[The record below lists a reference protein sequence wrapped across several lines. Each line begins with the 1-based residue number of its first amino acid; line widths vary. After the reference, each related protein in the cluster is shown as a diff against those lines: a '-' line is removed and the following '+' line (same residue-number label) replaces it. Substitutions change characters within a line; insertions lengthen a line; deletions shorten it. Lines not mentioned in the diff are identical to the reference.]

1 MEREKKRIKFVLYSS
16 LIIYFLNPNALSL
29 LYSTVH
35 CHSAPNCVSHFA
47 HNCSNVKKKVE
58 INKNKRGPSVP
69 YPYRIHLCVKNIKFK

>member
-1 MEREKKRIKFVLYSS
+1 MLCPYCTVQFIV
-16 LIIYFLNPNALSL
+16 IL
-29 LYSTVH
+29 LQI
-35 CHSAPNCVSHFA
+35 AVSHFI